1 MKLGEQIVK
10 VLMVQHPH
18 SFQQHDF
25 PPLVMALGFF
35 DGVHLGHRKV
45 IETAKA
51 TAVKKSWKSA
61 VMTFD
66 PHPSVVLSQE
76 NRPVE
81 YITPL
86 REKID
91 LISEQGIDY
100 LFIIRFTSS
109 FANLDPAQFVQQYL
123 IDVNVRH
130 VVAGFDFTY
139 GKYGKGTMDTLPN
152 HGMGMLEVTTVAKM
166 EESNEKIS
174 STSIRQRLREG
185 ETASVA
191 SFLGRYYETK
201 GTVIHGEKRGRQL
214 GFPTANIRLNDDYI
228 IPKPGVYAVRLLVNG
243 RWEKGVCNIGYKPTF
258 HAPGQSQ
265 LSIEVHLLNFKRSIY
280 GEEVIVEWRRR
291 IRDEKKFHSLDDLKA
306 QIANDIA
313 KASNFLNE

>member
-1 MKLGEQIVK
+1 
-10 VLMVQHPH
+10 MVQHPH

-45 IETAKA
+45 IKTAKA
-51 TAVKKSWKSA
+51 KAVHNGWKSA

-86 REKID
+86 KEKID
-91 LISEQGIDY
+91 LISRLGIDY
-100 LFIIRFTSS
+100 LFIVRFTSA
-109 FANLDPAQFVQQYL
+109 FANLDPARFVQQYL
-123 IDVNVRH
+123 IDLNVRH

-139 GKYGKGTMDTLPN
+139 GKYGKGTMDTLPR
-152 HGMGMLEVTTVAKM
+152 HGMGMLKVTAVAKM
-166 EESNEKIS
+166 EENDEKIS
-174 STSIRQRLREG
+174 STSIRKMLREG
-185 ETASVA
+185 ETESVV
-191 SFLGRYYETK
+191 SFLGRHYETK

-214 GFPTANIRLNDDYI
+214 GFPTANIQLDGDYL
-228 IPKPGVYAVRLLVNG
+228 IPKAGVYAVRLFVNG

-258 HAPGQSQ
+258 HDTGKSH
-265 LSIEVHLLNFKRSIY
+265 LSIEVHLLNFNRSIY
-280 GEEVIVEWRRR
+280 GEEVVVEWRHR
-291 IRDEKKFHSLDDLKA
+291 IRDETKFHSLEDLKT
-306 QIANDIA
+306 QIANDIE
-313 KASNFLNE
+313 KASNFLDPI

>member
-1 MKLGEQIVK
+1 
-10 VLMVQHPH
+10 MVQHPH
-18 SFQQHDF
+18 TFQQHDF

-51 TAVKKSWKSA
+51 AAVNSGWKSA

-86 REKID
+86 KEKTD
-91 LISEQGIDY
+91 LISKLGIDY
-100 LFIIRFTSS
+100 LFIVRFTSS
-109 FANLDPAQFVQQYL
+109 FANLDPAQFVQQYV
-123 IDVNVRH
+123 IDLNVRH

-139 GKYGKGTMDTLPN
+139 GKYGKGTMDTLPH
-152 HGMGMLEVTTVAKM
+152 HGMGILQVTTVTKM
-166 EESNEKIS
+166 EEGNEKIS
-174 STSIRQRLREG
+174 STAIREMLREG
-185 ETASVA
+185 DTESVIT
-191 SFLGRYYETK
+191 FLGRYYETK

-214 GFPTANIRLNDDYI
+214 GFPTANIQLDEDYI
-228 IPKPGVYAVRLLVNG
+228 IPKPGVYAVRLFVNG

-258 HAPGQSQ
+258 HDPDQSH
-265 LSIEVHLLNFKRSIY
+265 LSIEVHLLQFKRSIY
-280 GEEVIVEWRRR
+280 GEEVTIEWRHR
-291 IRDEKKFHSLDDLKA
+291 IRNEKKFHSLEDLKA
-306 QIANDIA
+306 QIASDIVR
-313 KASNFLNE
+313 ASDFLQA